1 MGTLA
6 LCNLGLD
13 DWQYHVQGADEAG
26 DDAAVRKRL
35 KHFVLPICLAATTFY
50 REHYKTD
57 GKGKLDMFPSQAEET
72 WQCPQPHNRSECTT
86 NPSSDIAGLWAITS
100 RLLSSSFGVSPMLTA
115 TERAGL
121 RELLQKIPPLPQGPR
136 PYQVCLPLKAHF
148 IEMEKLSCFWC

>member
-35 KHFVLPICLAATTFY
+35 KRFVLPICLAATTFY
-50 REHYKTD
+50 HEHYQTD

-72 WQCPQPHNRSECTT
+72 WQCAQPHNRSDCTT

-100 RLLSSSFGVSPMLTA
+100 RLLSSSFGVLPLLTA
-115 TERAGL
+115 TEGAGL
-121 RELLQKIPPLPQGPR
+121 RELARKIPPLPQGPR
-136 PYQVCLPLKAHF
+136 PCVSDASVLNGLR
-148 IEMEKLSCFWC
+148 S